1 MSFAKLD
8 QDRIVAE
15 ALALLGEEGLAQVSL
30 RKVAARLGV
39 GVSSLYWHVE
49 DKNALYRLMS
59 ARVFRSCVEAVPPS
73 ADWQAWLRAF
83 GLAVWHAQVTTR
95 DAHRLIAH
103 AAVADGPRHEFRSR
117 IIGTLE
123 ALGLD
128 PHLAGPA
135 QQSVQALVTGWTT
148 LVPLQSA
155 RSDLEMLEQ
164 ALDALI
170 AGWDARTKNLALQT
184 VQPRSS

>member
-8 QDRIVAE
+8 QDRIVGE
-15 ALALLGEEGLAQVSL
+15 ALALLGDEGLAQVSL

-49 DKNALYRLMS
+49 DKSALYRLMS
-59 ARVFRSCVEAVPPS
+59 ARVFLSCVEAVPPS
-73 ADWQAWLRAF
+73 ATWQAWLRGF

-103 AAVADGPRHEFRSR
+103 SSVADGARRAFRGD
-117 IIGTLE
+117 IIATLE
-123 ALGLD
+123 GLGLAGD
-128 PHLAGPA
+128 VAGPA

-148 LVPLQSA
+148 LAPLLSES
-155 RSDLEMLEQ
+155 SDLEMFEQ
-164 ALDALI
+164 ALDVLI
-170 AGWDARTKNLALQT
+170 AGWGAR
-184 VQPRSS
+184 VSG